1 VERATAKQVSNG
13 DDPKS
18 DWAQGYG
25 YQFWRCRHNIYRGD
39 GAFGQFCIVMPEQE
53 AVLAITAGVPDMQ
66 VVLNVVWEQLLPAMG
81 RNLSLTDEAATASLS
96 RKLNSLTI
104 YPPQGAA
111 YSPMAENLSGRFDFG
126 NDVCTITYQLLG
138 GGKRRGIHR
147 LTCGYG
153 TWQEGT
159 AVLGA
164 PTLQCVAASGVWT
177 AEDTFTLTL
186 CQYETPF
193 IATIAC
199 RFEGAKLFYD
209 YKVNVAFG
217 PLEQPQLVG
226 IAE

>member
-1 VERATAKQVSNG
+1 
-13 DDPKS
+13 
-18 DWAQGYG
+18 
-25 YQFWRCRHNIYRGD
+25 
-39 GAFGQFCIVMPEQE
+39 
-53 AVLAITAGVPDMQ
+53 
-66 VVLNVVWEQLLPAMG
+66 
-81 RNLSLTDEAATASLS
+81 
-96 RKLNSLTI
+96 
-104 YPPQGAA
+104 
-111 YSPMAENLSGRFDFG
+111 MAENLSGRTYTFEKNYETLRSLRFDFG
-126 NDVCTITYQLLG
+126 DDVCTITYQLLG

-199 RFEGAKLFYD
+199 RFEGDKLFYD

-217 PLEQPQLVG
+217 PLEQPQLIG
-226 IAE
+226 TAE